1 MVRACFINL
10 LILSKMNEGYIIVSK
25 EELSGLLEKAQRLA
39 STPPKKWV
47 RRREAA
53 ALAGVAVRTIDKR
66 TAAGL
71 YTISKAPGR
80 TSTLYILRSDIEAE
94 LDRNRRV
101 KVPRR
106 K

>member
-1 MVRACFINL
+1 MIEELKQDYFV
-10 LILSKMNEGYIIVSK
+10 VSK
-25 EELSGLLEKAQRLA
+25 EQLTELFEKAQRMAGL
-39 STPPKKWV
+39 PQKKWL

-53 ALAGVAVRTIDKR
+53 ALAGVGLRTIDKR
-66 TAAGL
+66 AAAGR

>member
-1 MVRACFINL
+1 MI
-10 LILSKMNEGYIIVSK
+10 EGLKQDYFVVSK
-25 EELSGLLEKAQRLA
+25 DQLSELLQRVG
-39 STPPKKWV
+39 STPAKKWL

-53 ALAGVAVRTIDKR
+53 ALLGVGLRTLDKR